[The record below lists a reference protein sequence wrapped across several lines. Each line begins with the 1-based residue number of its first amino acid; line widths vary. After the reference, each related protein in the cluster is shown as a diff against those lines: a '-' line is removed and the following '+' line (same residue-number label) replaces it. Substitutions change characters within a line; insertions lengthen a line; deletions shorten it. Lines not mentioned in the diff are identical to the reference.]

1 MLISPA
7 TVPEVKE
14 VALITPVVSVALIPV
29 RKLWEASITPRATIF
44 PTLLLKV
51 NVPDELIVRSPF
63 AGPALFKFRPK
74 VIPAPEPAV

>member
-1 MLISPA
+1 MLISPS

-29 RKLWEASITPRATIF
+29 RELWEASIIPRGTIF

-51 NVPDELIVRSPF
+51 NVPDELIIRSLF
-63 AGPALFKFRPK
+63 APTALFKFWPK
-74 VIPAPEPAV
+74 LIPAPAPAV